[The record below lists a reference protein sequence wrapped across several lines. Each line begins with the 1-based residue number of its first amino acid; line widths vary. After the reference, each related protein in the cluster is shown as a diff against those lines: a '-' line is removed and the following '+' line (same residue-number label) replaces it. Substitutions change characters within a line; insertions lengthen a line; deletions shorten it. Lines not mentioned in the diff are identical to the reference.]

1 MEKLIQYCTNA
12 SLYDGEF
19 GGNYGWPAA
28 GMGYIIVS
36 ENGKIIVIDGGY
48 GDDAEKILS
57 LLRENSTEEI
67 PRVDL
72 WIITHPH
79 FDHYGAL
86 REISANPKIC
96 DQVAVE
102 KILYWFPLEF
112 VGKDGMAR
120 NLENA
125 CVQMSKI
132 SSAFKAEEHRPYRG
146 EKINIDSLEIE
157 FLFVPDDCSYLNT
170 GGGNANLVSLIFTV
184 KGKNKKIMF
193 TGDAYGRT
201 MQITAWRYK
210 GSLAC
215 DILQM
220 PHHGLCDAYNIDFYR
235 EVNAKIVLI
244 PISAAGYREMHG
256 EQYAE
261 KEGRYHNLWAEN
273 NAETVHKAF
282 QGTVEIE
289 M

>member
-1 MEKLIQYCTNA
+1 MERLIQYRTNA

-19 GGNYGWPAA
+19 GGSSGWPAA

-48 GDDAEKILS
+48 GDDAEEILS
-57 LLRENSTEEI
+57 LLSKNSTSEI
-67 PRVDL
+67 PHVDL
-72 WIITHPH
+72 WIVTHPH
-79 FDHYGAL
+79 VDHYGAL
-86 REISANPKIC
+86 RELAANPKLSC
-96 DQVAVE
+96 RLTVG
-102 KILYWFPLEF
+102 KIIYWFPLEF
-112 VGKDGMAR
+112 VGRDGKAR

-125 CVQMSKI
+125 CAQMSKI
-132 SSAFKAEEHRPYRG
+132 SSAFTAEEHRPYRG
-146 EKINIDSLEIE
+146 EKINIDEIEIE
-157 FLFVPDDCSYLNT
+157 FLFVPDDCSILNT
-170 GGGNANLVSLIFTV
+170 GGGNANLVSLIFTI
-184 KGKNKKIMF
+184 KGKSKKIMF

-210 GSLAC
+210 GNLAC

-235 EVNAKIVLI
+235 EVNAKTVLI

-261 KEGRYHNLWAEN
+261 KEGRNHNLWVEN
-273 NAETVHKAF
+273 NAETVYKAF
-282 QGTVEIE
+282 EGTVEIE
-289 M
+289 L